1 MQDVTIFNLTDSLEN
16 TAASV
21 AAPVAKQFI
30 ALDLT
35 SVMGSEAI
43 NIYADGELVK
53 ANYTVTSRMSLGQ
66 KETVLVEVE
75 GDVQKIS
82 VQFFNDS
89 GSSRVDVLGMRVNDN
104 ALNLQ
109 SSTLTRTNGDVYS
122 GQNKMYW
129 NGDLSID
136 VPAAYNIVPEPL
148 PVIPTQTVT
157 IDLIGVT
164 GTEKVDILINGEV
177 VVNDFNVTALLGKT
191 SAQTVQIEI
200 PANAINDVAVNFF
213 NDSGIARVDVVGM
226 QVNGHKVNLAESTLT
241 RSTGDV
247 YNGQTKMYWNSELSV
262 KIPAEFSQTATAPAP
277 QPEPEPQPE
286 PQPEP
291 TPEPQPE
298 PTPEPQPE
306 PQPEPAP
313 EPTPTPQPTQATQH
327 VEIDVASIIGNEAVN
342 IYANGELILQD
353 HIIRSLVSLKQ
364 HETISIDT
372 VGELKNL
379 QIEFT
384 NDAGTA
390 RVDILEIRVNSN
402 EVNLQS
408 GTMTREGGDEYAG
421 LTKMYWDGKYAVDVP
436 GEFNMTDGQ
445 SGGSEPTPTPTPEPE
460 PVEET
465 PVEEPSETPSSSDWG
480 GVDPNMYRGD
490 YEGRDRAVNDADE
503 GGQTIHIAAGTSAK
517 QINAMIAAADANQHL
532 TVEFSAG
539 EHLLTSQI
547 LIQRGDITVKGA
559 GEGKTTFVVDFPDG
573 KVQNAIQIQGE
584 DIRLDAGSN
593 NGRWRPDQS
602 EYIGNAAK
610 GFSLGDNE
618 LTVTSTKGLSAGDH
632 VMVFKQ
638 GNAIKH
644 DGNDEF
650 GTIAEI
656 DHIEGNTLFFKHSMA
671 FGSNMLDDGQSLAD
685 VKLYKMD
692 LLENVTVKDFS
703 LTYNIKP
710 SDAYNPFKM
719 PLEDLMNTTEFN
731 YFPKYATGGQ
741 TIGDVQYGQHRAMVV
756 SGTHEANISN
766 ITMEGVGSHAFF
778 FSGNLEMYGNELTVD
793 GAYNKGVDG
802 NGYGLEYD
810 KTYYSDFLNLDIT
823 NVRHAVSA
831 NILGG
836 NGYNNFHVEYTN
848 SNMDFHG
855 GRDQGNI
862 YFVENLEYKA
872 HYLPKVVLGKL
883 TGDINY
889 ALGKT
894 TFGVMDYR
902 HPENAAENTVVYNN
916 VTAVNSVN
924 NNGSGL
930 DAEGDKLAAFM
941 NSNNEL
947 LFASP
952 NGAII
957 NAGFGADILVSGKG
971 NDQLSGGKNTA
982 GATHSD
988 VFVFSKDSGNDVI
1001 SDFERYDRI
1010 VVTKEVYANAAEIL
1024 ANAEQ
1029 SGSNVVLDFGDG
1041 NSVTLQNT
1049 QLSTLTTSHFGVIA
1063 DVTDAW

>member
-1 MQDVTIFNLTDSLEN
+1 MQDVVIFNLTDSLNN
-16 TAASV
+16 TAAS
-21 AAPVAKQFI
+21 AASAPVAKQFI

-66 KETVLVEVE
+66 KETVLIEVE
-75 GDVQKIS
+75 GEVKNLS
-82 VQFFNDS
+82 VEFFNDS
-89 GSSRVDVLGMRVNDN
+89 GASRVDVLGMRINDN
-104 ALNLQ
+104 KLDLLTG
-109 SSTLTRTNGDVYS
+109 SLTRTNGDVFS

-129 NGDLSID
+129 NGSLSIN
-136 VPAAYNIVPEPL
+136 VPTEYNIIPEP
-148 PVIPTQTVT
+148 IPTQVVT

-164 GTEKVDILINGEV
+164 GTEMVDISINGEL
-177 VVNDFNVTALLGKT
+177 VVNDFKVTALLGKN
-191 SAQTVQIEI
+191 APQTVQIEI
-200 PANAINDVAVNFF
+200 PADAINSIAVKFF
-213 NDSGIARVDVVGM
+213 NDSGIARVDVAGM
-226 QVNGHKVNLAESTLT
+226 KVNGHAVNLTEGTLT
-241 RSTGDV
+241 RTNGDV
-247 YNGQTKMYWNSELSV
+247 YNGQTKMYWNAELSV
-262 KIPAEFSQTATAPAP
+262 KVPAEFSQGDSTPAP
-277 QPEPEPQPE
+277 QPEPQPE
-286 PQPEP
+286 PQPQ
-291 TPEPQPE
+291 PQ
-298 PTPEPQPE
+298 PEPQPE
-306 PQPEPAP
+306 PQPQP
-313 EPTPTPQPTQATQH
+313 EPGEVTQH
-327 VEIDVASIIGNEAVN
+327 VEIDVAGVIGNEAVN
-342 IYANGELILQD
+342 IYANGELILEG

-364 HETISIDT
+364 KETISIET
-372 VGELKNL
+372 VGQLKSL
-379 QIEFT
+379 EIEFT
-384 NDAGTA
+384 NDAGSA
-390 RVDILEIRVNSN
+390 RVDILQIRVNNN
-402 EVNLQS
+402 EVSLQT
-408 GTMTREGGDEYAG
+408 GTMTRDNGDAYAG
-421 LTKMYWDGKYAVDVP
+421 QTKMYWDGKFSVDVP
-436 GEFNMTDGQ
+436 GEFNMADGQ
-445 SGGSEPTPTPTPEPE
+445 EPGGSEPTPDPVDPGQGEENPPAQEPG
-460 PVEET
+460 T
-465 PVEEPSETPSSSDWG
+465 NWG
-480 GVDPNMYRGD
+480 GADPNMYRGD
-490 YEGRDRAVNDADE
+490 YAGRDRAVDDAGEE

-517 QINAMIAAADANQHL
+517 QINAMIAAADVNQHL
-532 TVEFSAG
+532 TVEFGAG
-539 EHLLTSQI
+539 EHWLNSQI

-559 GEGKTTFVVDFPDG
+559 GEGKTTFVADFPDG
-573 KVQNAIQIQGE
+573 KVQNLIQIQGE

-610 GFSLGDNE
+610 GFALGDHE

-638 GNAIKH
+638 GNTIKH

-656 DHIEGNTLFFKHSMA
+656 ERIEGNTLIFKHSMA
-671 FGSNMLDDGQSLAD
+671 FGSNMLDDGQSLSD

-703 LTYNIKP
+703 ITYNIKP
-710 SDAYNPFKM
+710 SDAFNPFNM
-719 PLEDLMNTTEFN
+719 SYEDLMNTTEFN
-731 YFPKYATGGQ
+731 FFPKYATGGQ
-741 TIGDVQYGQHRAMVV
+741 TIGDVAYGNHRAMVV

-802 NGYGLEYD
+802 NGYGIEYD

-848 SNMDFHG
+848 SNLDFHG

-862 YFVENLEYKA
+862 YYVENLEYKA

-894 TFGVMDYR
+894 QFGVMDYR
-902 HPENAAENTVVYNN
+902 HENNAEENTVIFDK
-916 VTAVNSVN
+916 VTAVNSVD
-924 NNGSGL
+924 NNGSGR
-930 DAEGDKLAAFM
+930 DADGDKLAAFM
-941 NSNNEL
+941 NSNNDL

-952 NGAII
+952 NGGII

-971 NDQLSGGKNTA
+971 NDVLSGGKNTL

-988 VFVFSKDSGNDVI
+988 VFVFAKGSGHDVI
-1001 SDFERYDRI
+1001 TDFERYDRI
-1010 VVTKEVYANAAEIL
+1010 VVTKEVYAKAADIL

-1029 SGSNVVLDFGDG
+1029 SGNNVVLHFGDG
-1041 NSVTLQNT
+1041 NDVTLQNT
-1049 QLSTLTTSHFGVIA
+1049 QLHSLTTSHFGVI
-1063 DVTDAW
+1063 DDTSDAW

>member
-1 MQDVTIFNLTDSLEN
+1 MQDVFIFDLTDSKP
-16 TAASV
+16 AAP
-21 AAPVAKQFI
+21 APVAKQFI
-30 ALDLT
+30 ALDVT

-75 GDVQKIS
+75 GEVKNLS
-82 VQFFNDS
+82 VEFFNDS
-89 GSSRVDVLGMRVNDN
+89 GSSRVDILEMRMNDN
-104 ALNLQ
+104 KLDLLTSN
-109 SSTLTRTNGDVYS
+109 LTRTNGDVYS

-129 NGDLSID
+129 NSDLSID
-136 VPAAYNIVPEPL
+136 VPAAYNIIPDPV

-164 GTEKVDILINGEV
+164 GTEMVDIMINGEV
-177 VVNDFNVTALLGKT
+177 VVNDFNVTALLGKN
-191 SAQTVQIEI
+191 SPQTVQIEI
-200 PANAINDVAVNFF
+200 PADAINSIAVKFF
-213 NDSGIARVDVVGM
+213 NDSGIARVDVTNV
-226 QVNGHKVNLAESTLT
+226 QVNGHKVNLAEGTLT
-241 RSTGDV
+241 RSTGEV
-247 YNGQTKMYWNSELSV
+247 LNGQTKMYWNSELSV
-262 KIPAEFSQTATAPAP
+262 NVPAEYSQVETSPAP

-286 PQPEP
+286 PQPESG
-291 TPEPQPE
+291 
-298 PTPEPQPE
+298 
-306 PQPEPAP
+306 
-313 EPTPTPQPTQATQH
+313 ATQH
-327 VEIDVASIIGNEAVN
+327 VEIDLAGVAGNEAVN
-342 IYANGELILQD
+342 IYANGELILSD

-364 HETISIDT
+364 HETISIET
-372 VGELKNL
+372 AGELKSL
-379 QIEFT
+379 EIEFT
-384 NDAGTA
+384 NDEGTA
-390 RVDILEIRVNSN
+390 RVDILQIRVNNN
-402 EVNLQS
+402 EVSLQT
-408 GTMTREGGDEYAG
+408 GTMTRDNGDEYAG
-421 LTKMYWDGKYAVDVP
+421 MTKMYWDGKYAVEVP
-436 GEFNMTDGQ
+436 GEFNMAKP
-445 SGGSEPTPTPTPEPE
+445 GGSEPT
-460 PVEET
+460 T
-465 PVEEPSETPSSSDWG
+465 PVEPETPTEPEAPTEVETPAQEPSANWG
-480 GVDPNMYRGD
+480 GVDPNKYRGD

-503 GGQTIHIAAGTSAK
+503 GGQTLHIAAGTSAK

-532 TVEFSAG
+532 TVEFGAG
-539 EHLLTSQI
+539 EHWLTSQI

-559 GEGKTTFVVDFPDG
+559 GEGKTTFVADFPDG
-573 KVQNAIQIQGE
+573 QVQNLIQIQGE

-602 EYIGNAAK
+602 EYVGNATQN
-610 GFSLGDNE
+610 FSLGDNA
-618 LTVTSTKGLSAGDH
+618 LTVSSTKGLSVGDH

-638 GNAIKH
+638 GNTIKT
-644 DGNDEF
+644 DDNDEF

-656 DHIEGNTLFFKHSMA
+656 EGIEGNTLIFKHSMA
-671 FGSNMLDDGQSLAD
+671 FGSNMLGTGQSLSD

-703 LTYNIKP
+703 ITYNIKP
-710 SDAYNPFKM
+710 SDAYNPFNM
-719 PLEDLMNTTEFN
+719 SIEDLMNTTEFN
-731 YFPKYATGGQ
+731 FFPKYATGGQ
-741 TIGDVQYGQHRAMVV
+741 TIGDVAYGHHRAMVV

-802 NGYGLEYD
+802 NGYGVEYD

-862 YFVENLEYKA
+862 YYVENMEYKA

-902 HPENAAENTVVYNN
+902 HASNAEENTVIFDK
-916 VTAVNSVN
+916 VTSVNSVD

-930 DAEGDKLAAFM
+930 DADGDKLAAFM

-952 NGAII
+952 NGGII
-957 NAGFGADILVSGKG
+957 NAGFGSDILVSGKG
-971 NDQLSGGKNTA
+971 NDMLSGGKNTFA
-982 GATHSD
+982 ATHSD
-988 VFVFSKDSGNDVI
+988 VFVFEKDSGNDVI
-1001 SDFERYDRI
+1001 TDFERYDRI

-1024 ANAEQ
+1024 ANAVQ
-1029 SGSNVVLDFGDG
+1029 SGANVVLDFGDG

-1049 QLSTLTTSHFGVIA
+1049 QMQSLSITHFGVIDDA
-1063 DVTDAW
+1063 NDAW